1 MNHKVKQIAL
11 LLMLSL
17 LPGSGLQALEF
28 SAGNRFSGIADT
40 LFDMMDAFSSS
51 YQRHRNGGYDN
62 PPVISAPFTPY
73 YSPPPAEYV
82 LTGRWQ
88 GQSGAIMIIRQG
100 LFRIFHSGNKFR
112 DGRIMITDATHFELI
127 DPQTGSVRYYEFAES
142 QGRLILRN
150 PSGSIL
156 LFRRIRR

>member
-11 LLMLSL
+11 LLLLSL
-17 LPGSGLQALEF
+17 FSGSGLLAQEF
-28 SAGNRFSGIADT
+28 SGGNRFSGIADT

-51 YQRHRNGGYDN
+51 FQRHRNGGYDN
-62 PPVISAPFTPY
+62 PSVMNAPITPY

-88 GQSGAIMIIRQG
+88 GRGGAVMIIRQG
-100 LFRIFHSGNKFR
+100 WFRIFRTKNKFR

-127 DPQTGSVRYYEFAES
+127 DLQTGSVRYYEFAES
-142 QGRLILRN
+142 EGRLILREPN
-150 PSGSIL
+150 GGIL
-156 LFRRIRR
+156 LFRRISR